1 MNSSVLLPVSPDY
14 AIMNRAIFYKTIRY
28 TDDILCRATLYPM
41 KIHAIQRPLSTA
53 RAQRCCECDA
63 LFTLPPLGGNQ
74 TAYCPRCN
82 AKITNGRDWS
92 LTRLTAMACAM
103 LLLIPFAFT
112 EPLISIRLLG
122 TRIDAS
128 LLAGIWQMSRQGDP
142 ITASMV
148 AFCVLAA
155 PVTLTFSILYLRIG
169 SRIGINLRPI
179 LLILERLKEWVMLDI
194 YLIGMVVAC
203 IKVKEYADIMPGTGL
218 VAYLALTLL
227 SILTLVHLN
236 LEQLWER
243 FYPQEQPPGPQET
256 LRVCLSCH
264 YTGHPDS
271 HGRCPRC
278 HTPLR
283 HRRRHSLQKTWAALI
298 AAIVLLLPANLLP
311 ISIVYANGARIEDTI
326 FSGVVS
332 LASSGNF
339 PIAAVVFIASVLVP
353 FTKVIVLI
361 TLLLSIHLKTQHS
374 LKTRMRLLRL
384 ITWIGRWSMLD
395 LFVIA
400 LMMSLINRDQLFSF
414 TMGPAAFYFGS
425 AVILTILAVEWLDS
439 RLIWDAYATGNTEYT
454 D

>member
-1 MNSSVLLPVSPDY
+1 
-14 AIMNRAIFYKTIRY
+14 
-28 TDDILCRATLYPM
+28 M

-425 AVILTILAVEWLDS
+425 SVILTILAVEWLDS

>member
-1 MNSSVLLPVSPDY
+1 
-14 AIMNRAIFYKTIRY
+14 
-28 TDDILCRATLYPM
+28 M

-82 AKITNGRDWS
+82 AQITSGRDWS
-92 LTRLTAMACAM
+92 LTRLPAMACAM

-194 YLIGMVVAC
+194 YLIGMAVAC

-218 VAYLALTLL
+218 IAYLALTLL

>member
-82 AKITNGRDWS
+82 AKITSGRDWS

-283 HRRRHSLQKTWAALI
+283 HRRRHSIQKTWAALI

>member
-1 MNSSVLLPVSPDY
+1 
-14 AIMNRAIFYKTIRY
+14 
-28 TDDILCRATLYPM
+28 M

-82 AKITNGRDWS
+82 AQITSGRDWS

-148 AFCVLAA
+148 AFCILAA

-194 YLIGMVVAC
+194 YLIGMAVAC

-218 VAYLALTLL
+218 IAYLALTLL